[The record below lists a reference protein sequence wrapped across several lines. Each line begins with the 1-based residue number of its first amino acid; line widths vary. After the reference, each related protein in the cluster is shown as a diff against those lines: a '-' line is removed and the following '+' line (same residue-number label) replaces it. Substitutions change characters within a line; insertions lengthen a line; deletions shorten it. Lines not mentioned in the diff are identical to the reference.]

1 MTYRE
6 LLELTKKYPNPFSI
20 SKRKTRMFDFELE
33 NLENAFSKPA
43 VKSSKPND
51 EKTDDENNTYR
62 KTPQKRSNSTITY
75 REALK
80 SSRSM
85 AK

>member
-6 LLELTKKYPNPFSI
+6 LLELTKKYPNPFAI

-33 NLENAFSKPA
+33 SAEKAFSKPA
-43 VKSSKPND
+43 AEGSESDDEILID
-51 EKTDDENNTYR
+51 EKIADR
-62 KTPQKRSNSTITY
+62 KTLQKPSSSTITY

-80 SSRSM
+80 SSRYK